1 MFWCTDPFLA
11 AAEDQEGLDAV
22 LLQIR
27 IPLTSKTRFHLIV
40 SIKIL
45 QGGLSDV
52 DPPAKRQKD
61 FHIKPASGCVIV
73 FYLPTLLVYAE
84 HFGYVAAPELPVTL
98 VRDFRRNKLY
108 EL

>member
-22 LLQIR
+22 LLQVR
-27 IPLTSKTRFHLIV
+27 VPLTSKTWFHLIV

-52 DPPAKRQKD
+52 DAPTKTQKHKRFLNFID
-61 FHIKPASGCVIV
+61 LCR
-73 FYLPTLLVYAE
+73 T
-84 HFGYVAAPELPVTL
+84 
-98 VRDFRRNKLY
+98 
-108 EL
+108 